1 MMGVFG
7 TVPEKIAFPVLDSW
21 GGGGHVPSLEVFPHI
36 NMDEAP
42 L

>member
-1 MMGVFG
+1 MGVFG
-7 TVPEKIAFPVLDSW
+7 AVPEEIAFPVLDS
-21 GGGGHVPSLEVFPHI
+21 GGGPHVPSLEVFPHI